1 MTEPTSELLITTD
14 YRVRTLTLNRP
25 ERANALSSGVRR
37 LLIEAIIEAD
47 EDPQVR
53 AVVITGAGQRVF
65 CGGADLKE
73 IRAIDQAGGHY
84 RPPMRTTE
92 RNVFEVVLECHT
104 PTIAAVNGHALGG
117 GLELAM
123 SCDLRVVSE
132 EARLG
137 MPEATRGMGANFGS
151 VVLPKLVP
159 MPIALEM
166 LMTGDPI
173 SPADA
178 RAFGLVNR
186 VVPPDQVLPTAQA
199 LAAKIAANA
208 PLSVRR
214 MKEWALSGVGLPV
227 AAALRLDMGPSPYLS
242 EDRVEGIRAFNEGRA
257 PEWQGR

>member
-1 MTEPTSELLITTD
+1 MEPSAELRITTD
-14 YRVRTLTLNRP
+14 ARVCTLTINRP
-25 ERANALSSGVRR
+25 ERANSLSSSVRR
-37 LLIEAIIEAD
+37 QLIEALLTAD
-47 EDPQVR
+47 EDSEVR
-53 AVVITGAGQRVF
+53 AIVITGAGQRVF

-73 IRAIDQAGGHY
+73 IRALDQAGQTY
-84 RPPMRTTE
+84 RPPMRGTE

-123 SCDLRVVSE
+123 ACDLRVVSE

-137 MPEATRGMGANFGS
+137 MPEAKRGMGANFGS
-151 VVLPKLVP
+151 VVLPRLVP
-159 MPIALEM
+159 MAIALEM
-166 LMTGDPI
+166 LMTGEPI

-178 RAFGLVNR
+178 RAYGLVNR

-199 LAAKIAANA
+199 LAAQIAANA

-214 MKEWALSGVGLPV
+214 MKEWALSGPGLPI
-227 AAALRLDMGPSPYLS
+227 AAALRLDMGPNPYLS